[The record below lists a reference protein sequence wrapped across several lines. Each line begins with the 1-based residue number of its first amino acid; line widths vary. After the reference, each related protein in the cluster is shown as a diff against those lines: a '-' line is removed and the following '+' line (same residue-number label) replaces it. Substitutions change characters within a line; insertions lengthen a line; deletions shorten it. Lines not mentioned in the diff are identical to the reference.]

1 MVFRSYNRL
10 LVLLRRFCSI
20 NVKFNLKRDNQQ
32 KPMQKLSL
40 TWQFFMARPIEFRSW
55 FPPYFSRHIF
65 HNKTHSDPLQPD
77 VLLRRSLIY
86 KVLLVK
92 QSELVWFAWLV
103 KKFSFE
109 LQQIGS
115 SLTIK
120 LVDVAFLIVVSEV
133 DDRHNAGIPEKLFE
147 ATLLYLSL
155 SNKNFL

>member
-1 MVFRSYNRL
+1 M
-10 LVLLRRFCSI
+10 
-20 NVKFNLKRDNQQ
+20 
-32 KPMQKLSL
+32 
-40 TWQFFMARPIEFRSW
+40 EFRSW
-55 FPPYFSRHIF
+55 FPPYLSSHIV

-77 VLLRRSLIY
+77 ILLRRSLIY

-133 DDRHNAGIPEKLFE
+133 DDRHNAGIPEKG
-147 ATLLYLSL
+147 A
-155 SNKNFL
+155 

>member
-1 MVFRSYNRL
+1 M
-10 LVLLRRFCSI
+10 
-20 NVKFNLKRDNQQ
+20 
-32 KPMQKLSL
+32 
-40 TWQFFMARPIEFRSW
+40 EFRSW
-55 FPPYFSRHIF
+55 FPPHLSSHIV

-133 DDRHNAGIPEKLFE
+133 DDRHNAGIPEKWTFFKV
-147 ATLLYLSL
+147 TFS
-155 SNKNFL
+155 